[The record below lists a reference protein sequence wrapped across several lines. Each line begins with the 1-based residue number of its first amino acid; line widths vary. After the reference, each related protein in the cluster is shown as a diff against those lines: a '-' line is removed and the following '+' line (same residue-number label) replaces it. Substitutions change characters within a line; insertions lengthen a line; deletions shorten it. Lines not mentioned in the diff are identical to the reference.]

1 MSTQIQQRALDTLPH
16 ALRQQEELA
25 RRLAGKR
32 TVIFLDYDGTLTPI
46 VARPEDALISPSMR
60 QTVADLAQRCPVCVV
75 SGRDRHTV
83 QQLMGIEDLI
93 VAGSHGFDIWSPDGG
108 QIEHA
113 VGVEY
118 GELMTQ
124 VRQQVEAE
132 LTGVDGAIVEPKAAS
147 VAVHYRLA
155 DDEGRRRIAS
165 VVECVLAQHPDEL
178 KLTPGKMVYEIQ
190 PKIDWDKGKAVHY
203 LLNALNLTG
212 EEIVPLYLGDDTT
225 DEDAFHALAGCGIGI
240 FVGSL
245 NDPEVAGRTTAADF
259 ILYSVDE
266 VEQFLQRLGSG

>member
-16 ALRQQEELA
+16 ALRQHNALAQRFAA
-25 RRLAGKR
+25 RRLA
-32 TVIFLDYDGTLTPI
+32 IFLDYDGVLTPI

-60 QTVADLAQRCPVCVV
+60 QTVADLAQRYPVCVV

-113 VGVEY
+113 VGAEY
-118 GELMTQ
+118 AELMVQ
-124 VRQQVEAE
+124 VRQQVDAE
-132 LTGVDGAIVEPKAAS
+132 LTGIDGAIVEPKAAS

-155 DDEGRRRIAS
+155 NDEGRRRIGG
-165 VVECVLAQHPDEL
+165 VVEDVLTQHPDDL

-203 LLNALNLTG
+203 LLDALDLSG
-212 EEIVPLYLGDDTT
+212 EAFVPLYLGDDTT
-225 DEDAFHALAGCGIGI
+225 DEDAFCALAGYGVGV

-245 NDPEVAGRTTAADF
+245 DDPEVAGRTTAADF
-259 ILYSVDE
+259 ILYNVDE
-266 VEQFLQRLGSG
+266 VEQFLQRL